1 MPPLDD
7 QTILLVEDDV
17 KAREITTMILEAEGI
32 HVYAAANAS
41 TAWELFGQHPDL
53 DLVISDIN
61 MPGSMNGIQLTQRIR
76 HDDPSM
82 RVVLVSGNPQSS
94 FDDLPEGILFL
105 PKPFDRRAL
114 LGAIQAS
121 RRH

>member
-32 HVYAAANAS
+32 HVYAAANARA
-41 TAWELFGQHPDL
+41 AWELFGQHPDL

-61 MPGSMNGIQLTQRIR
+61 MPGGMNGIQLTQRIR

-94 FDDLPEGILFL
+94 FSDLPEGILFL
-105 PKPFDRRAL
+105 PKPFDRQAL
-114 LGAIQAS
+114 LGAVQAS

>member
-1 MPPLDD
+1 MSALDD

-41 TAWELFGQHPDL
+41 IALELFGLHPDL
-53 DLVISDIN
+53 NLVISDIN
-61 MPGSMNGIQLTQRIR
+61 MPGSMNGIQLALRIR
-76 HDDPSM
+76 QDDPSM
-82 RVVLVSGNPQSS
+82 RLVLVSGNPQSS
-94 FDDLPEGILFL
+94 FRELPPDILFR

-114 LGAIQAS
+114 LGAVQAS
-121 RRH
+121 WRH

>member
-1 MPPLDD
+1 MNTLDD

-17 KAREITTMILEAEGI
+17 KAREIATMILEAEGI

-41 TAWELFGQHPDL
+41 AALELFGVHPDL
-53 DLVISDIN
+53 DLLISDIN
-61 MPGSMNGIQLTQRIR
+61 MPGSMNGIQLAQRIR

-94 FDDLPEGILFL
+94 FNHLPTDILFL

-114 LGAIQAS
+114 LGAVQAS
-121 RRH
+121 LRS

>member
-1 MPPLDD
+1 MLPFDD

-17 KAREITTMILEAEGI
+17 KAREIATMILEAEGI
-32 HVYAAANAS
+32 HVYGAPNAS
-41 TAWELFGQHPDL
+41 AAWELFGQHPDL

-61 MPGSMNGIQLTQRIR
+61 MPGSMNGIQLTRRIR

-82 RVVLVSGNPQSS
+82 RVVLVSGNPESS
-94 FDDLPEGILFL
+94 FNDLPQDILFL
-105 PKPFDRRAL
+105 PKPFDRQAL
-114 LGAIQAS
+114 LGAVQAS

>member
-1 MPPLDD
+1 MNTLDD

-17 KAREITTMILEAEGI
+17 KAREIATMILEAEGI
-32 HVYAAANAS
+32 RVYSAANAS
-41 TAWELFGQHPDL
+41 AALELFGQHPDL

-61 MPGSMNGIQLTQRIR
+61 MPGSMNGIQLALRIR
-76 HDDPSM
+76 RDDPSM
-82 RVVLVSGNPQSS
+82 RLVLVSGNPQSS
-94 FDDLPEGILFL
+94 FRELPTDILFL

-114 LGAIQAS
+114 LGAVQAS